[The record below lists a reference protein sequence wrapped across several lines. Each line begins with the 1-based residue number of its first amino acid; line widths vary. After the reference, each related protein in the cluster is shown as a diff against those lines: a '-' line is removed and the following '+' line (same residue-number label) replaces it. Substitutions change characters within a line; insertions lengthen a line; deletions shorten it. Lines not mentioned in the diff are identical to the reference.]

1 MRFGNTEIRPLGGGA
16 GCLIMILVSLLMS
29 VALTLGLNLLLR

>member
-1 MRFGNTEIRPLGGGA
+1 MRFGNTEIRPLGGA